1 MTIRSATHEDIGN
14 MIELGQKVYAE
25 SRFSH
30 LDYAINKI
38 KQGLEALISHNAKG
52 SHLALLAE
60 NADGR
65 IIGGFLGAIEEYF
78 FTTDKSANSILIWVD
93 PDYRGSSTAIK
104 LIDVFKQWA
113 VKKGAKEIN
122 MVVSSGVRIGS
133 TDRFFRR
140 LGFVQSGGNYSM
152 TLG

>member
-1 MTIRSATHEDIGN
+1 MTIRSATNEDIKN
-14 MIELGQKVYAE
+14 MIELGHKVYVE

-30 LDYAINKI
+30 LGYDITKI
-38 KQGLEALISHNAKG
+38 KHGLEAFILLHAKG

-60 NADGR
+60 NAEGR
-65 IIGGFLGAIEEYF
+65 IVGAFLGAIEEYF
-78 FTTDKSANSILIWVD
+78 FTTNKSANSILIWVD
-93 PDYRGSSTAIK
+93 PDYRGSSIAIK

-133 TDRFFRR
+133 TDRFIRR

-152 TLG
+152 TVG

>member
-14 MIELGQKVYAE
+14 MIELGQTVYAE

-30 LDYAINKI
+30 LSYDMDKI
-38 KQGLEALISHNAKG
+38 KHGLETFILLHAKG

-65 IIGGFLGAIEEYF
+65 IIGAFLGAIEEYF

-152 TLG
+152 RLG

>member
-1 MTIRSATHEDIGN
+1 MTIRTATNEDIEY
-14 MIELGQKVYAE
+14 MVELGAKIHTE
-25 SRFSH
+25 SRLSYLNYNMDKFRR
-30 LDYAINKI
+30 
-38 KQGLEALISHNAKG
+38 GLETFILLHEKG
-52 SHLALLAE
+52 THLSLLAE
-60 NADGR
+60 NSEGK
-65 IIGGFLGAIEEYF
+65 IIGMFLGALEEYF
-78 FTTDKSANSILIWVD
+78 FTTDKSANSFLIWVD

-104 LIDVFKQWA
+104 LIDIFKQWA

-122 MVVSSGVRIGS
+122 LVVSSGVRIGS

>member
-1 MTIRSATHEDIGN
+1 MTIRPATNEDIKN

-30 LDYAINKI
+30 LGYDMDKI
-38 KQGLEALISHNAKG
+38 KHGIESLISLHAKG
-52 SHLALLAE
+52 SHLSLLAE
-60 NADGR
+60 NSEGKV
-65 IIGGFLGAIEEYF
+65 IGGFFGAIEEYF

-113 VKKGAKEIN
+113 VKKGVKEVN
-122 MVVSSGVRIGS
+122 LVVSSGVRIGS

-140 LGFVQSGGNYSM
+140 LGFAQSGGNYSM

>member
-1 MTIRSATHEDIGN
+1 MTIRAATNEDIEK
-14 MIELGQKVYAE
+14 MVELGAKVYAE

-30 LDYAINKI
+30 LGYNMDKVKY
-38 KQGLEALISHNAKG
+38 GLETFILLHTKG

-65 IIGGFLGAIEEYF
+65 IVGAFLGAIESYF
-78 FTTDKSANSILIWVD
+78 FTTDKSANSVLIWVD
-93 PDYRGSSTAIK
+93 PDYRGSSIAIK

-122 MVVSSGVRIGS
+122 MLVTSGVRIGS

-140 LGFVQSGGNYSM
+140 LGFVQSGGNYAM